1 MGIIGNGSKMK
12 SATSITI
19 LTFMLAAACGGK
31 TPEPDKPLERGLDAP
46 AGVALASDPGE
57 TSLSFKWEAVKGA
70 DEYRYRLL
78 NGMTEEKSGAS
89 ASTSV
94 TFDGLEDA
102 TEYGFDVCA
111 ANAASQSA
119 WSRRITAKTKKQA
132 SSDPAA
138 DPAARYAEMQM
149 PASEED
155 GITRAFPG
163 ASGGGMLTTGGRGGK
178 IIHVTN
184 LNDSGKGSL
193 RDAIS
198 QTGPRTIVFDV
209 AGTIELQKTLKI
221 ESGRGDVTI
230 AGQTAPGDGICLKNY
245 SFRINADNVII
256 RCIRCRMGDEK
267 GTEDDAMCAYCQDI
281 PGLKNIIIDHCSMSW
296 STDECGSFYG
306 ITDFTLQYCILSESL
321 RNSIHDK
328 GKHGYGGIWGGVNA
342 SYHHNL
348 LAHHDSRNPRFDHDF
363 VSKMKGPVHCYNNVF
378 YNWGG
383 NSAYGGE
390 SGPGQKPR
398 QINIVNNYYKPG
410 PASSH
415 RTRIVNPTTKCS
427 NCNKNDQYD
436 IVPGQFYVDG
446 NIMDG
451 STEVT
456 ENNSSGVEPDDKAL
470 KDKVISPSYQGGHPG
485 MQTAQKA
492 FETVLATAGASLS
505 RDSVDERIV
514 RETREGSWSCKGSNG
529 SSNGL
534 IDTQTDAG
542 GWPSY
547 NASDGQKALVA
558 DTDGDGMPDW
568 FEDKFGLAKG
578 DAADGNAMTI
588 DIRGRYTNIE
598 MYLHYLMRDVVAGQK

>member
-12 SATSITI
+12 SVTAIAT

-178 IIHVTN
+178 VIHVTN

-281 PGLKNIIIDHCSMSW
+281 PELKNIIIDHCSMSW

-328 GKHGYGGIWGGVNA
+328 GKHGYGGIWGGENA

-427 NCNKNDQYD
+427 NCNKSDQYD

-534 IDTQTDAG
+534 IDTQSDAG

-588 DIRGRYTNIE
+588 DIKGRYTNIE